1 MDCDYFAGSNYA
13 KDYNCYIDFAYLVD
27 IANFVEFTYFV
38 SYRSLDYRYL
48 KKLKKCRCF
57 FS

>member
-27 IANFVEFTYFV
+27 IADFAEFTYFV
-38 SYRSLDYRYL
+38 SYRSLDSIYL
-48 KKLKKCRCF
+48 KT
-57 FS
+57 